1 MEMVLNN
8 NFCELTFD
16 EMNLVD
22 GGVDWYSIGM
32 GLSMTAGGFIGG
44 AIGSTVGPAGTVAGV
59 KAGTVAGTLI
69 GGAVGGIIYS
79 IGKK

>member
-1 MEMVLNN
+1 MEMGLNN
-8 NFCELTFD
+8 GFCELSLN

-44 AIGSTVGPAGTVAGV
+44 AIGSAVGPVGTVAGV
-59 KAGTVAGTLI
+59 KVGTVAGTII
-69 GGAVGGIIYS
+69 GGAAGGIIYS
-79 IGKK
+79 IGK

>member
-1 MEMVLNN
+1 MEMVLNSG
-8 NFCELTFD
+8 FCELSLD

-44 AIGSTVGPAGTVAGV
+44 GIGSVVGPAGTVAGV
-59 KAGTVAGTLI
+59 KVGTVAGTLI
-69 GGAVGGIIYS
+69 GGLIGGIIYS
-79 IGKK
+79 IGK